1 MKRRP
6 IGGIILVVI
15 FAVFILISGIMM
27 VAGGAEADS
36 TMGFEVI
43 DSSFGVTWIVYDVET
58 GVMYAISHGSYNAGS
73 ATVMLNPDG
82 TPRVWSG
89 FNE

>member
-1 MKRRP
+1 MKRN
-6 IGGIILVVI
+6 IYTIVLAVILACIV
-15 FAVFILISGIMM
+15 LC
-27 VAGGAEADS
+27 GALAFQKADADS

-58 GVMYAISHGSYNAGS
+58 GVMYAMSHGSYNAGS
-73 ATVMLNPDG
+73 VTVMLNPDG